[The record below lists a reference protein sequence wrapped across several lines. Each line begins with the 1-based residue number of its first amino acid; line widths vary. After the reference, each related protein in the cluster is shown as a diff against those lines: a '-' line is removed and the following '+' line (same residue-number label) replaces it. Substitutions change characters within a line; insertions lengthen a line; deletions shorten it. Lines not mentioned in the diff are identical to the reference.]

1 MNPAIVEL
9 ALRKQRLQLRS
20 EAQRT
25 VLLEGLAVADGVLG
39 RVDRLRD
46 GAHWLKTHA
55 PAVTTFAAVLLLM
68 RPRFTLRWLR
78 RGFVGYQLFRRAK
91 ARLEPILAGRP

>member
-1 MNPAIVEL
+1 MTPALVEL

-20 EAQRT
+20 HAQRG
-25 VLLEGLAVADGVLG
+25 VLLEGLGVVDGVLG
-39 RVDRLRD
+39 RVDQLRD
-46 GAHWLKTHA
+46 GAHWLRTHA

-78 RGFVGYQLFRRAK
+78 RSWLAYQLVRRAK
-91 ARLEPILAGRP
+91 NALEPVLARAR

>member
-20 EAQRT
+20 EAQRS
-25 VLLEGLAVADGVLG
+25 VLLEGLTVADGVLD

-46 GAHWLKTHA
+46 GACWLKTHA
-55 PAVTTFAAVLLLM
+55 PAVTTFVAVLLLM

-78 RGFVGYQLFRRAK
+78 RGFVGYQLFRRVRT
-91 ARLEPILAGRP
+91 RLEPILAGRP